1 MSNYRISA
9 STKDAI
15 RKVYREK
22 ISKLDNK
29 IEERG
34 KALSQDIVDE
44 LNKSPQ
50 YLKFKEATLEFMDWI
65 EEVDSDDLFNTHY
78 YLSNM
83 ISKIKN
89 GNYFS
94 TPYRSNYERMFKDDK
109 TIQDCIKEKEALSK
123 ECNKLIWNIEMSPKS
138 SKEYKDAVDKAEKLL
153 FKGDACEE

>member
-22 ISKLDNK
+22 ISMLDNK

-34 KALSQDIVDE
+34 KELSQDIVDE
-44 LNKSPQ
+44 LNKAPQ

-89 GNYFS
+89 GSYFS
-94 TPYRSNYERMFKDDK
+94 TPYRSSYEHTFKDDK
-109 TIQDCIKEKEALSK
+109 IIKTCIEEKEALSK

-138 SKEYKDAVDKAEKLL
+138 SKEYKDAVDKVEKLL

>member
-34 KALSQDIVDE
+34 KELSQDIVDE

-109 TIQDCIKEKEALSK
+109 TIKTCVEEKEALSK